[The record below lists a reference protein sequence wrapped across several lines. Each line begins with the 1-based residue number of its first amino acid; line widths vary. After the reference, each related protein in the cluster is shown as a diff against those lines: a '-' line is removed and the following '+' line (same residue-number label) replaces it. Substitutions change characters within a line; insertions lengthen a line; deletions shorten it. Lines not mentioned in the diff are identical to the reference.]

1 MTETVKKYL
10 VQAVAV
16 VATAAVAIASYALI
30 DNKVRRGGF
39 TNFFKTSVAT
49 ETVPAADAEE

>member
-1 MTETVKKYL
+1 MTETLKKYL

-30 DNKVRRGGF
+30 DNKVRRDGF
-39 TNFFKTSVAT
+39 LNFKTPVAT